1 MKHTLNIPILGF
13 AAYSGTGKT
22 TLLEALIP
30 KLTKAGLR
38 IGMLKHAHHNF
49 DVDQPGKDSHRL
61 RKAGAS
67 QMLISSRNRFALMT
81 ETPES
86 ESEFDYLLTRF
97 DEDKLDVVLVEGCK
111 NIAFPKIELH
121 REEVGKP
128 WLHPNDENIIA
139 IASDSGELDSEL
151 PQMNIN
157 DLEAIAQFVIQYV
170 QEAKAPKSK
179 EKEAACCDTLSPA
192 FLSVVQGQEKIL
204 SLVNTVSETEA
215 CKIEDAYG
223 RVLADHVVS
232 PVNVPQYTNSAMD
245 GYAIR
250 GDDVERESY
259 QVVAKVMAGHAYDKP
274 LEVGQAVK
282 IMTGAPTPINGD
294 TVVMREQA
302 SKDGDTVT
310 FNGASIKT
318 GQNVRQAGEDLA
330 IGNDVFTA
338 GTRLASPEMGM
349 IASLGFGE
357 ANVFRKL
364 KVAVFSTG
372 DEVQAP
378 GTEQKAN
385 SIYDSNRFTIMGMLE
400 KLGCEILDFGILE
413 DNEQLMIEALENASA
428 QADVVMTSGGVS
440 VGDADYIKLAL
451 DKLGQIDFWR
461 INMRPGRP
469 LAFGQIN
476 DKPFFGLPGNP
487 VAVMVSFINFVE
499 PALRKMQGEQGWKP
513 LKVSA
518 IATEN
523 LRSRQGR
530 TEFSRGIYELDETG
544 RLTVR
549 TTGKQG
555 SGILRSMSEANCL
568 IEISPAVDTVKAGES
583 VTIIPLQ
590 AESRPIQNSKVSMS
604 GLFIDYRKIFQRD
617 SYGSHH
623 SLHLQRP
630 RQRTDVLVPATPQHS
645 RSSCRSRRY
654 RYH

>member
-22 TLLEALIP
+22 TLLEALLP
-30 KLTKAGLR
+30 KLTEAGLR

-49 DVDQPGKDSHRL
+49 DVDKPGKDSYRL

-67 QMLISSRNRFALMT
+67 QMLIASRNRFALMT
-81 ETPES
+81 ETPEA
-86 ESEFDYLLTRF
+86 EAEFEYLLTRF

-128 WLHPNDENIIA
+128 WLYPHDENIIA
-139 IASDSGELDSEL
+139 IASDSAELDSEL

-157 DLEAIAQFVIQYV
+157 DLDAIAQFVLQYV
-170 QEAKAPKSK
+170 QDAKAPKSK
-179 EKEAACCDTLSPA
+179 EKDAACCDTLSPA
-192 FLSVVQGQEKIL
+192 FLSVVQGQEKVL
-204 SLVNTVSETEA
+204 SLVNTVSEIEA
-215 CKIEDAYG
+215 CKIENAYG
-223 RVLADHVVS
+223 RILAEHIIS

-250 GDDVERESY
+250 SDDVDRDSY
-259 QVVAKVMAGHAYDKP
+259 QVVAEVMAGHAYDQP

-282 IMTGAPTPINGD
+282 IMTGAPTPLNGD

-302 SKDGDTVT
+302 SQEGDKVT
-310 FNGASIKT
+310 FDGANIKA

-330 IGNDVFTA
+330 IGSDVFTA
-338 GTRLASPEMGM
+338 GTRLTSPEMGM

-372 DEVQAP
+372 DEVQTP

-476 DKPFFGLPGNP
+476 NKPFFGLPGNP

-513 LKVSA
+513 LKVNA

-530 TEFSRGIYELDETG
+530 TEFSRGIYELDNTG

-568 IEISPAVDTVKAGES
+568 IEISPAIDTVKAGES

-590 AESRPIQNSKVSMS
+590 GRI
-604 GLFIDYRKIFQRD
+604 
-617 SYGSHH
+617 
-623 SLHLQRP
+623 
-630 RQRTDVLVPATPQHS
+630 
-645 RSSCRSRRY
+645 
-654 RYH
+654 

>member
-1 MKHTLNIPILGF
+1 MKHTLNIPIIGF

-22 TLLEALIP
+22 TLLEALLP
-30 KLTKAGLR
+30 KLTEAGLR

-49 DVDQPGKDSHRL
+49 DVDKPGKDSYRL

-67 QMLISSRNRFALMT
+67 QMLIASRNRFALMT
-81 ETPES
+81 ETPEA
-86 ESEFDYLLTRF
+86 EAEFEYLLTRF

-128 WLHPNDENIIA
+128 WLYPHDENIIA
-139 IASDSGELDSEL
+139 IASDTAELDSEL

-157 DLEAIAQFVIQYV
+157 DLDAIAQFILQYV

-179 EKEAACCDTLSPA
+179 EKDAACCDTLSPA

-204 SLVNTVSETEA
+204 SLVNTVSEIEA
-215 CKIEDAYG
+215 CKIENAYG
-223 RVLADHVVS
+223 RVLAEDIIS

-250 GDDVERESY
+250 SDDVDRDSY
-259 QVVAKVMAGHAYDKP
+259 QVVAEVMAGHAYDQP
-274 LEVGQAVK
+274 LQVGQAVK
-282 IMTGAPTPINGD
+282 IMTGAPTPLNGD

-302 SKDGDTVT
+302 SQEGDKVT
-310 FNGASIKT
+310 FNGAHIKA
-318 GQNVRQAGEDLA
+318 GQNVRQAGEDLT
-330 IGNDVFTA
+330 IGSDVFTA

-476 DKPFFGLPGNP
+476 NKPFFGLPGNP

-513 LKVSA
+513 LKVNA

-530 TEFSRGIYELDETG
+530 TEFSRGIYELDDTG

-568 IEISPAVDTVKAGES
+568 IEISPAIDTVKAGES

-590 AESRPIQNSKVSMS
+590 GRI
-604 GLFIDYRKIFQRD
+604 
-617 SYGSHH
+617 
-623 SLHLQRP
+623 
-630 RQRTDVLVPATPQHS
+630 
-645 RSSCRSRRY
+645 
-654 RYH
+654 

>member
-22 TLLEALIP
+22 TLLEALLP
-30 KLTKAGLR
+30 KLTEAGLR

-49 DVDQPGKDSHRL
+49 DVDKPGKDSYRL

-67 QMLISSRNRFALMT
+67 QMLIASRNRFALMT
-81 ETPES
+81 ETPEA
-86 ESEFDYLLTRF
+86 EAEFEYLLTRF

-128 WLHPNDENIIA
+128 WLYPHDENIIA
-139 IASDSGELDSEL
+139 IASDSAELDSEL

-157 DLEAIAQFVIQYV
+157 DLDAIAQFVLQYV
-170 QEAKAPKSK
+170 QDAKAPKSK
-179 EKEAACCDTLSPA
+179 EKDAACCDTLSPA

-204 SLVNTVSETEA
+204 SLVNTVSEIEA
-215 CKIEDAYG
+215 CKIENAYG
-223 RVLADHVVS
+223 RVLAEHIIS

-250 GDDVERESY
+250 SDDVDRDSY
-259 QVVAKVMAGHAYDKP
+259 QIVAEVMAGHAYDQP

-282 IMTGAPTPINGD
+282 IMTGAPTPRNGD

-302 SKDGDTVT
+302 SQEGDEVT
-310 FNGASIKT
+310 FNGAHIKA

-330 IGNDVFTA
+330 IGSDVFTA

-400 KLGCEILDFGILE
+400 KLGCEILDFGILG

-476 DKPFFGLPGNP
+476 NKPFFGLPGNP

-513 LKVSA
+513 LKVNA

-530 TEFSRGIYELDETG
+530 TEFSRGIYELDDTG

-568 IEISPAVDTVKAGES
+568 IEISPAIDTVKAGES

-590 AESRPIQNSKVSMS
+590 GRI
-604 GLFIDYRKIFQRD
+604 
-617 SYGSHH
+617 
-623 SLHLQRP
+623 
-630 RQRTDVLVPATPQHS
+630 
-645 RSSCRSRRY
+645 
-654 RYH
+654 

>member
-22 TLLEALIP
+22 TLLEALLP
-30 KLTKAGLR
+30 KLTEAGLR

-49 DVDQPGKDSHRL
+49 DVDKPGKDSYRL

-67 QMLISSRNRFALMT
+67 QMLIASRNRFALMT
-81 ETPES
+81 ETPEA
-86 ESEFDYLLTRF
+86 EAEFEYLLTRF

-128 WLHPNDENIIA
+128 WLYPHDDNIIA
-139 IASDSGELDSEL
+139 IASDTAELDSEL

-157 DLEAIAQFVIQYV
+157 DLDAIAQFVLQYV
-170 QEAKAPKSK
+170 QDAKAPKSK
-179 EKEAACCDTLSPA
+179 EKDAACCDTLSPA

-204 SLVNTVSETEA
+204 SLVNTVSEIEA
-215 CKIEDAYG
+215 CKIENAYG
-223 RVLADHVVS
+223 RVLAEHIVS

-250 GDDVERESY
+250 SDDVDRDSY
-259 QVVAKVMAGHAYDKP
+259 QVVAEVMAGHAYDQP

-282 IMTGAPTPINGD
+282 IMTGAPTPRNGD

-302 SKDGDTVT
+302 IQEGDKVT
-310 FNGASIKT
+310 FNGANIKA

-330 IGNDVFTA
+330 IGSDVFTA
-338 GTRLASPEMGM
+338 GTRLVSPEMGM

-476 DKPFFGLPGNP
+476 NKPFFGLPGNP

-513 LKVSA
+513 LKVNA

-530 TEFSRGIYELDETG
+530 TEFSRGIYELDDTG

-568 IEISPAVDTVKAGES
+568 IEISPAIDTVKAGES

-590 AESRPIQNSKVSMS
+590 GRI
-604 GLFIDYRKIFQRD
+604 
-617 SYGSHH
+617 
-623 SLHLQRP
+623 
-630 RQRTDVLVPATPQHS
+630 
-645 RSSCRSRRY
+645 
-654 RYH
+654 

>member
-22 TLLEALIP
+22 TLLEALLP
-30 KLTKAGLR
+30 KLTEAGLR

-49 DVDQPGKDSHRL
+49 DVDKPGKDSYRL

-67 QMLISSRNRFALMT
+67 QMLIASRNRFALMT
-81 ETPES
+81 ETPEA
-86 ESEFDYLLTRF
+86 EAEFEYLLTRF

-128 WLHPNDENIIA
+128 WLYPHDENIIA
-139 IASDSGELDSEL
+139 IASDTAELDSGL

-157 DLEAIAQFVIQYV
+157 DLDAIAQFVLQYV

-179 EKEAACCDTLSPA
+179 EKDAACCDTLSPA

-204 SLVNTVSETEA
+204 SLVNTVSEIEA
-215 CKIEDAYG
+215 CKIESAYG
-223 RVLADHVVS
+223 RVLAEHIIS

-250 GDDVERESY
+250 SDDVDRDSY
-259 QVVAKVMAGHAYDKP
+259 QVVAEVMAGHAYDQP

-282 IMTGAPTPINGD
+282 IMTGAPTPLNGN

-302 SKDGDTVT
+302 SQEGDKVT
-310 FNGASIKT
+310 FNGAHIKA
-318 GQNVRQAGEDLA
+318 GQNVRQAGEDLT
-330 IGNDVFTA
+330 IGSDVFTA

-476 DKPFFGLPGNP
+476 NKPFFGLPGNP

-513 LKVSA
+513 LKVNA

-530 TEFSRGIYELDETG
+530 TEFSRGIYELDDTG

-568 IEISPAVDTVKAGES
+568 IEISPAIDTVKAGES

-590 AESRPIQNSKVSMS
+590 GRI
-604 GLFIDYRKIFQRD
+604 
-617 SYGSHH
+617 
-623 SLHLQRP
+623 
-630 RQRTDVLVPATPQHS
+630 
-645 RSSCRSRRY
+645 
-654 RYH
+654 

>member
-1 MKHTLNIPILGF
+1 MKHTLNIPIIGF

-22 TLLEALIP
+22 TLLEALLP
-30 KLTKAGLR
+30 KLTEAGLR
-38 IGMLKHAHHNF
+38 VGMLKHAHHNF
-49 DVDQPGKDSHRL
+49 DVDKPGKDSYRL

-67 QMLISSRNRFALMT
+67 QMLIASRNRFALMT
-81 ETPES
+81 ETPEA
-86 ESEFDYLLTRF
+86 EAEFEYLLTRF

-128 WLHPNDENIIA
+128 WLYPHDENIIA
-139 IASDSGELDSEL
+139 IASDTAELDSEL

-157 DLEAIAQFVIQYV
+157 DLDAIAQFVLQYV

-179 EKEAACCDTLSPA
+179 EKDAACCDTLSPA

-204 SLVNTVSETEA
+204 SLVNTVSEIEA
-215 CKIEDAYG
+215 CKIENAYG
-223 RVLADHVVS
+223 RVLAEDIIS

-250 GDDVERESY
+250 SDDVDRDSY
-259 QVVAKVMAGHAYDKP
+259 QIVAEVMAGHAYDQL

-282 IMTGAPTPINGD
+282 IMTGAPTPLNGD

-302 SKDGDTVT
+302 SQEGDNVT
-310 FNGASIKT
+310 FNGAHIKA

-330 IGNDVFTA
+330 IGSDVFTA

-476 DKPFFGLPGNP
+476 NKPFFGLPGNP

-513 LKVSA
+513 LKVNA

-530 TEFSRGIYELDETG
+530 TEFSRGIYELDYTG

-568 IEISPAVDTVKAGES
+568 IEISPAIDTVKAGES

-590 AESRPIQNSKVSMS
+590 GRI
-604 GLFIDYRKIFQRD
+604 
-617 SYGSHH
+617 
-623 SLHLQRP
+623 
-630 RQRTDVLVPATPQHS
+630 
-645 RSSCRSRRY
+645 
-654 RYH
+654 

>member
-22 TLLEALIP
+22 TLLEALLP
-30 KLTKAGLR
+30 KLTEAGLR

-49 DVDQPGKDSHRL
+49 DVDKPGKDSYRL

-67 QMLISSRNRFALMT
+67 QMLIASRNRFALMT
-81 ETPES
+81 ETPEA
-86 ESEFDYLLTRF
+86 EAEFEYLLTRF

-128 WLHPNDENIIA
+128 WLYPHDENIIA
-139 IASDSGELDSEL
+139 IASDGAELDSEL

-157 DLEAIAQFVIQYV
+157 DLDAIAQFVLQYV
-170 QEAKAPKSK
+170 QDAKAPKSK
-179 EKEAACCDTLSPA
+179 EKDAACCDTLSPA
-192 FLSVVQGQEKIL
+192 FLSVVQGQEKVL
-204 SLVNTVSETEA
+204 SLVNTVSEIEA
-215 CKIEDAYG
+215 CKIENAYG
-223 RVLADHVVS
+223 RVLAEHIIS

-250 GDDVERESY
+250 SDDVDRDSY
-259 QVVAKVMAGHAYDKP
+259 QVVAEVMAGHAYDQP

-282 IMTGAPTPINGD
+282 IMTGAPTPLNGD

-302 SKDGDTVT
+302 SQEGDKVT
-310 FNGASIKT
+310 FDGANIKA

-330 IGNDVFTA
+330 IGSDVFTA

-476 DKPFFGLPGNP
+476 NKPFFGLPGNP

-513 LKVSA
+513 LKVNA

-530 TEFSRGIYELDETG
+530 TEFSRGIYELDDTG

-568 IEISPAVDTVKAGES
+568 IEISPAIDTVKAGES

-590 AESRPIQNSKVSMS
+590 GRI
-604 GLFIDYRKIFQRD
+604 
-617 SYGSHH
+617 
-623 SLHLQRP
+623 
-630 RQRTDVLVPATPQHS
+630 
-645 RSSCRSRRY
+645 
-654 RYH
+654 

>member
-22 TLLEALIP
+22 TLLEALLP
-30 KLTKAGLR
+30 KLTGAGLR

-97 DEDKLDVVLVEGCK
+97 DEEKLDVVLVEGCK

-192 FLSVVQGQEKIL
+192 FLSVAQGQEKIL
-204 SLVNTVSETEA
+204 SLVNTVAETEA
-215 CKIEDAYG
+215 CKIENAYG

-250 GDDVERESY
+250 GDDIERDNY
-259 QVVAKVMAGHAYDKP
+259 QVVAEVMAGHAYDQP

-302 SKDGDTVT
+302 TQHGDTVT

-330 IGNDVFTA
+330 IGSDVFTA
-338 GTRLASPEMGM
+338 GTRLASPDMGM

-378 GTEQKAN
+378 GTDQKAN

-413 DNEQLMIEALENASA
+413 DNEQLMIEALESASA

-568 IEISPAVDTVKAGES
+568 IEISPAVDTVKTGES

-590 AESRPIQNSKVSMS
+590 GRI
-604 GLFIDYRKIFQRD
+604 
-617 SYGSHH
+617 
-623 SLHLQRP
+623 
-630 RQRTDVLVPATPQHS
+630 
-645 RSSCRSRRY
+645 
-654 RYH
+654 

>member
-22 TLLEALIP
+22 TLLEALLP
-30 KLTKAGLR
+30 KLTEAGLR

-49 DVDQPGKDSHRL
+49 DVDKPGKDSYRL

-67 QMLISSRNRFALMT
+67 QMLIASRNRFALMT
-81 ETPES
+81 ETPEA
-86 ESEFDYLLTRF
+86 EAEFEYLLTRF

-128 WLHPNDENIIA
+128 WLYPHDDNIIA
-139 IASDSGELDSEL
+139 IASDTAELDSEL

-157 DLEAIAQFVIQYV
+157 DLDAIAQFVLQYV
-170 QEAKAPKSK
+170 QDAKAPKSK
-179 EKEAACCDTLSPA
+179 EKDAACCDTLSPA

-204 SLVNTVSETEA
+204 SLVNTVSGIEA
-215 CKIEDAYG
+215 CKIENAYG
-223 RVLADHVVS
+223 RVLAEDIIS

-250 GDDVERESY
+250 SDDVDRDSY
-259 QVVAKVMAGHAYDKP
+259 QVVAEVMAGHAYDQP

-282 IMTGAPTPINGD
+282 IMTGAPTPLNGD

-302 SKDGDTVT
+302 SQEGDKVT
-310 FNGASIKT
+310 FDGANIKA

-330 IGNDVFTA
+330 IGSDVFTA

-476 DKPFFGLPGNP
+476 NKPFFGLPGNP

-513 LKVSA
+513 LKVNA

-530 TEFSRGIYELDETG
+530 TEFSRGIYELDDTG
-544 RLTVR
+544 RLTVL

-568 IEISPAVDTVKAGES
+568 IEISPAIDTVKAGES

-590 AESRPIQNSKVSMS
+590 GRI
-604 GLFIDYRKIFQRD
+604 
-617 SYGSHH
+617 
-623 SLHLQRP
+623 
-630 RQRTDVLVPATPQHS
+630 
-645 RSSCRSRRY
+645 
-654 RYH
+654 

>member
-22 TLLEALIP
+22 TLLEALLP
-30 KLTKAGLR
+30 KLTEAGLR

-49 DVDQPGKDSHRL
+49 DVDKPGKDSYRL

-67 QMLISSRNRFALMT
+67 QMLIASRNRFALMT
-81 ETPES
+81 ETPEA
-86 ESEFDYLLTRF
+86 EAEFEYLLTRF

-128 WLHPNDENIIA
+128 WLYPHDENIIA
-139 IASDSGELDSEL
+139 IASDSAELDSEL

-157 DLEAIAQFVIQYV
+157 DLDAIAQFVLQYV
-170 QEAKAPKSK
+170 QDAKAPKSK
-179 EKEAACCDTLSPA
+179 EKDAACCDTLSPA

-204 SLVNTVSETEA
+204 SLVNTVSEIEA
-215 CKIEDAYG
+215 CKIENAYG
-223 RVLADHVVS
+223 RILAEHIIS

-250 GDDVERESY
+250 SDDIERDSY
-259 QVVAKVMAGHAYDKP
+259 QVVAEVMAGHAYDQP

-282 IMTGAPTPINGD
+282 IMTGAPTPLNGD

-302 SKDGDTVT
+302 SQEGDKVT
-310 FNGASIKT
+310 FNGANIKA

-330 IGNDVFTA
+330 IGSDVFTA

-476 DKPFFGLPGNP
+476 NKPFFGLPGNP

-513 LKVSA
+513 LKVNA
-518 IATEN
+518 IAIEN

-530 TEFSRGIYELDETG
+530 TEFSRGIYELDDTG

-568 IEISPAVDTVKAGES
+568 IEISPAIDTVKAGES

-590 AESRPIQNSKVSMS
+590 GRI
-604 GLFIDYRKIFQRD
+604 
-617 SYGSHH
+617 
-623 SLHLQRP
+623 
-630 RQRTDVLVPATPQHS
+630 
-645 RSSCRSRRY
+645 
-654 RYH
+654 

>member
-1 MKHTLNIPILGF
+1 MNYSLPIPILGF

-22 TLLEALIP
+22 TLLEALLP
-30 KLTKAGLR
+30 KLTQAGLR

-49 DVDQPGKDSHRL
+49 DVDKEGKDSYRL

-86 ESEFDYLLTRF
+86 ESEFDYLLSRF
-97 DEDKLDVVLVEGCK
+97 DTDKLDVILVEGCK

-121 REEVGKP
+121 RDEVGKP
-128 WLHPNDENIIA
+128 WLYPNDDNIIA
-139 IASDSGELDSEL
+139 IAADSDVTDTSL
-151 PQMNIN
+151 PTMSIN
-157 DLEAIAQFVIQYV
+157 DLDAIAQFVIDYV
-170 QEAKAPKSK
+170 KPKAIESSSK
-179 EKEAACCDTLSPA
+179 AASSCCDVLSPA
-192 FLSVVQGQEKIL
+192 FLSVAQGQEKIL
-204 SLVNTVSETEA
+204 SLVDTVSGVDS
-215 CKIEDAYG
+215 CSIESGYG
-223 RVLADHVVS
+223 RVLAESIVS

-250 GDDVERESY
+250 GDDLGREQY
-259 QVVAKVMAGHAYDKP
+259 QVVAEVLAGHAYNQP
-274 LEVGQAVK
+274 LEKGQAVK
-282 IMTGAPTPINGD
+282 IMTGAPTPLHGD

-302 SKDGDTVT
+302 TQTGDLVT
-310 FNGASIKT
+310 FNGASVKQ

-330 IGNDVFTA
+330 IGSDVFA
-338 GTRLASPEMGM
+338 QGQRLSSAEMGM
-349 IASLGFGE
+349 IASLGFG
-357 ANVFRKL
+357 ACPVYRKL

-378 GTEQKAN
+378 GSEQKAN
-385 SIYDSNRFTIMGMLE
+385 SIYDSNRFTIIGMLE

-413 DNEQLMIEALENASA
+413 DNEVLMIKALEDAST
-428 QADVVMTSGGVS
+428 QADIVITSGGVS

-476 DKPFFGLPGNP
+476 NKPFFGLPGNP

-499 PALRKMQGEQGWKP
+499 PALRKMQGEQNWQP
-513 LKVSA
+513 LKVNA

-530 TEFSRGIYELDETG
+530 TEFSRGVYELDATG
-544 RLTVR
+544 QLTVR

-568 IEISPAVDTVKAGES
+568 IEISPAVDTVKSGES

-590 AESRPIQNSKVSMS
+590 GRI
-604 GLFIDYRKIFQRD
+604 
-617 SYGSHH
+617 
-623 SLHLQRP
+623 
-630 RQRTDVLVPATPQHS
+630 
-645 RSSCRSRRY
+645 
-654 RYH
+654 

>member
-22 TLLEALIP
+22 TLLEALLP
-30 KLTKAGLR
+30 KLTEAGLR

-49 DVDQPGKDSHRL
+49 DVDKPGKDSYRL

-67 QMLISSRNRFALMT
+67 QMLIASRNRFALMT
-81 ETPES
+81 ETPEA
-86 ESEFDYLLTRF
+86 EAEFDYLLTRF

-128 WLHPNDENIIA
+128 WLYPHDDNIIA
-139 IASDSGELDSEL
+139 IASDSAELDSEL

-157 DLEAIAQFVIQYV
+157 DLDAIAQFVLQYV
-170 QEAKAPKSK
+170 QDTKAPKSK
-179 EKEAACCDTLSPA
+179 EKDAACCDTLSPA

-204 SLVNTVSETEA
+204 SLVNTVSEIEA
-215 CKIEDAYG
+215 CKIENAYG
-223 RVLADHVVS
+223 RVLAEHIIS

-250 GDDVERESY
+250 SDDVDRDSY
-259 QVVAKVMAGHAYDKP
+259 QVVAEVMAGHAYDQP

-282 IMTGAPTPINGD
+282 IMTGAPTPLNGD

-302 SKDGDTVT
+302 SQEGDKVT
-310 FNGASIKT
+310 FNGANIKA

-330 IGNDVFTA
+330 IGSDVFTA

-349 IASLGFGE
+349 IASLGFSE

-476 DKPFFGLPGNP
+476 NKPFFGLPGNP
-487 VAVMVSFINFVE
+487 IAVMVSFINFVE

-513 LKVSA
+513 LKVNA

-530 TEFSRGIYELDETG
+530 TEFSRGIYELDDTG

-568 IEISPAVDTVKAGES
+568 IEISPAIDTVKAGES

-590 AESRPIQNSKVSMS
+590 GRI
-604 GLFIDYRKIFQRD
+604 
-617 SYGSHH
+617 
-623 SLHLQRP
+623 
-630 RQRTDVLVPATPQHS
+630 
-645 RSSCRSRRY
+645 
-654 RYH
+654 

>member
-1 MKHTLNIPILGF
+1 MKHTLNIPIIGF

-22 TLLEALIP
+22 TLLEALLP
-30 KLTKAGLR
+30 KLTEAGLR

-49 DVDQPGKDSHRL
+49 DVDKPGKDSYRL

-67 QMLISSRNRFALMT
+67 QMLIASRNRFALMT
-81 ETPES
+81 ETPEA
-86 ESEFDYLLTRF
+86 EAEFEYLLTRF

-128 WLHPNDENIIA
+128 WLYPHDDNIIA
-139 IASDSGELDSEL
+139 IASDSAELDSEL

-157 DLEAIAQFVIQYV
+157 DLDAIAQFVLQYV

-179 EKEAACCDTLSPA
+179 EKDAACCDTLSPA

-204 SLVNTVSETEA
+204 SLVNTVSEIEA
-215 CKIEDAYG
+215 CKIENAYG
-223 RVLADHVVS
+223 RVLAEHIIS
-232 PVNVPQYTNSAMD
+232 PVNVPQYKNSAMD

-250 GDDVERESY
+250 SDDVDRDSY
-259 QVVAKVMAGHAYDKP
+259 QVVAEVMAGHAYDQP

-282 IMTGAPTPINGD
+282 IMTGAPTPLNGD

-302 SKDGDTVT
+302 SQEGDKVT
-310 FNGASIKT
+310 FNGANIKA

-330 IGNDVFTA
+330 IGSDVFTA

-476 DKPFFGLPGNP
+476 NKPFFGLPGNP

-513 LKVSA
+513 LKVNA

-530 TEFSRGIYELDETG
+530 TEFSRGIYELDDTG

-568 IEISPAVDTVKAGES
+568 IEISPAIDTVKAGES

-590 AESRPIQNSKVSMS
+590 GRI
-604 GLFIDYRKIFQRD
+604 
-617 SYGSHH
+617 
-623 SLHLQRP
+623 
-630 RQRTDVLVPATPQHS
+630 
-645 RSSCRSRRY
+645 
-654 RYH
+654 

>member
-22 TLLEALIP
+22 TLLEALLP
-30 KLTKAGLR
+30 KLTEAGLR

-49 DVDQPGKDSHRL
+49 DVDKPGKDSYRL

-67 QMLISSRNRFALMT
+67 QMLIASRNRFALMT
-81 ETPES
+81 ETPEA
-86 ESEFDYLLTRF
+86 EAEFEYLLTRF

-128 WLHPNDENIIA
+128 WLYPHDENIIA
-139 IASDSGELDSEL
+139 IASDTAELDSEL

-157 DLEAIAQFVIQYV
+157 DLDAIAQFVLQYV
-170 QEAKAPKSK
+170 QDAKAPKSK
-179 EKEAACCDTLSPA
+179 EKDAACCDTLSPA

-204 SLVNTVSETEA
+204 SLVNTVSEIEA
-215 CKIEDAYG
+215 CKIENAYG
-223 RVLADHVVS
+223 RLLAEDIIS

-250 GDDVERESY
+250 SDDVDRDSY
-259 QVVAKVMAGHAYDKP
+259 QVVAEVMAGHAYDQP

-282 IMTGAPTPINGD
+282 IMTGAPTPLNGN

-302 SKDGDTVT
+302 SQEGDKVT
-310 FNGASIKT
+310 FNGSNIKA

-330 IGNDVFTA
+330 IGSDVFTA

-428 QADVVMTSGGVS
+428 QADVVITSGGVS

-476 DKPFFGLPGNP
+476 NKPFFGLPGNP

-513 LKVSA
+513 LKVNA

-530 TEFSRGIYELDETG
+530 TEFSRGIYELDDTG

-568 IEISPAVDTVKAGES
+568 IEISPAIDTVKAGES

-590 AESRPIQNSKVSMS
+590 GRI
-604 GLFIDYRKIFQRD
+604 
-617 SYGSHH
+617 
-623 SLHLQRP
+623 
-630 RQRTDVLVPATPQHS
+630 
-645 RSSCRSRRY
+645 
-654 RYH
+654 

>member
-22 TLLEALIP
+22 TLLEALLP
-30 KLTKAGLR
+30 KLTEAGLR

-49 DVDQPGKDSHRL
+49 DVDKPGKDSYRL

-67 QMLISSRNRFALMT
+67 QMLIASRNRFALMT
-81 ETPES
+81 ETPEA
-86 ESEFDYLLTRF
+86 EAEFEYLLTRF
-97 DEDKLDVVLVEGCK
+97 DEDNLDVVLVEGCK

-128 WLHPNDENIIA
+128 WLYPHDENIIA
-139 IASDSGELDSEL
+139 IASDTAELDSEL

-157 DLEAIAQFVIQYV
+157 DLDAIAQFVLQYV

-179 EKEAACCDTLSPA
+179 EKDAACCDTLSPA

-204 SLVNTVSETEA
+204 SLVNTVSEIEA
-215 CKIEDAYG
+215 CKIENAYG
-223 RVLADHVVS
+223 RVLAEHIIS

-250 GDDVERESY
+250 SDDVDRDSY
-259 QVVAKVMAGHAYDKP
+259 QVVAEVMAGHAYDQP

-282 IMTGAPTPINGD
+282 IMTGAPTPLNGD

-302 SKDGDTVT
+302 SQEGDRVT
-310 FNGASIKT
+310 FNGANIKA

-330 IGNDVFTA
+330 IGSDVFTA

-476 DKPFFGLPGNP
+476 NKPFFGLPGNP

-513 LKVSA
+513 LKVNA

-568 IEISPAVDTVKAGES
+568 IEISPAIDTVKAGES

-590 AESRPIQNSKVSMS
+590 GRI
-604 GLFIDYRKIFQRD
+604 
-617 SYGSHH
+617 
-623 SLHLQRP
+623 
-630 RQRTDVLVPATPQHS
+630 
-645 RSSCRSRRY
+645 
-654 RYH
+654 

>member
-22 TLLEALIP
+22 TLLEALLP
-30 KLTKAGLR
+30 KLTEAGLR

-49 DVDQPGKDSHRL
+49 DVDKPGKDSYRL

-67 QMLISSRNRFALMT
+67 QMLIASRNRFALMT
-81 ETPES
+81 ETPEA
-86 ESEFDYLLTRF
+86 EAEFEYLLTRF

-128 WLHPNDENIIA
+128 WLYPHDENIIA
-139 IASDSGELDSEL
+139 IASDTAELDSEL

-157 DLEAIAQFVIQYV
+157 DLDAIAQFVLQYV

-179 EKEAACCDTLSPA
+179 EKDAACCDTLSPA

-204 SLVNTVSETEA
+204 SLVNTVSEIEA
-215 CKIEDAYG
+215 CKIENVYG
-223 RVLADHVVS
+223 RVLAEHIIS

-250 GDDVERESY
+250 SDDVKCDSY
-259 QVVAKVMAGHAYDKP
+259 QVVAEVMAGHAYDQP

-282 IMTGAPTPINGD
+282 IMTGAPTPRNGD

-302 SKDGDTVT
+302 SQEGDKVT
-310 FNGASIKT
+310 FNGANIKA

-330 IGNDVFTA
+330 IGSDVFTV

-476 DKPFFGLPGNP
+476 NKPFFGLPGNP

-513 LKVSA
+513 LKVNA

-530 TEFSRGIYELDETG
+530 TEFSRGIYELDNTG

-568 IEISPAVDTVKAGES
+568 IEISPAIDTVKAGES

-590 AESRPIQNSKVSMS
+590 GRI
-604 GLFIDYRKIFQRD
+604 
-617 SYGSHH
+617 
-623 SLHLQRP
+623 
-630 RQRTDVLVPATPQHS
+630 
-645 RSSCRSRRY
+645 
-654 RYH
+654 

>member
-22 TLLEALIP
+22 TLLEALLP
-30 KLTKAGLR
+30 KLTEAGLR

-49 DVDQPGKDSHRL
+49 DVDKPGKDSYRL

-67 QMLISSRNRFALMT
+67 QMLIASRNRFALMT
-81 ETPES
+81 ETPET
-86 ESEFDYLLTRF
+86 EAEFEYLLTRF

-128 WLHPNDENIIA
+128 WLYPHDENIIA
-139 IASDSGELDSEL
+139 IASDSAELDSEL

-157 DLEAIAQFVIQYV
+157 DLDAIAQFVLQYV
-170 QEAKAPKSK
+170 QDAKAPKSK
-179 EKEAACCDTLSPA
+179 EKDAACCDTLSPA

-204 SLVNTVSETEA
+204 SLVNTVSEIEA
-215 CKIEDAYG
+215 CKIENAYG
-223 RVLADHVVS
+223 RVLAEDIIS

-250 GDDVERESY
+250 SDDVDRDSY
-259 QVVAKVMAGHAYDKP
+259 QVVAEVMAGHAYDQP
-274 LEVGQAVK
+274 LQVGQAVK
-282 IMTGAPTPINGD
+282 IMTGAPTPLNGD

-302 SKDGDTVT
+302 SQEGDKVT
-310 FNGASIKT
+310 FNGAHIKA

-330 IGNDVFTA
+330 IGSDVFTA

-413 DNEQLMIEALENASA
+413 DNEQLMTEALENASA

-476 DKPFFGLPGNP
+476 NKPFFGLPGNP

-513 LKVSA
+513 LKVNA

-530 TEFSRGIYELDETG
+530 TEFSRGIYELDDTG

-568 IEISPAVDTVKAGES
+568 IEISPAIDTVKAGES

-590 AESRPIQNSKVSMS
+590 GRI
-604 GLFIDYRKIFQRD
+604 
-617 SYGSHH
+617 
-623 SLHLQRP
+623 
-630 RQRTDVLVPATPQHS
+630 
-645 RSSCRSRRY
+645 
-654 RYH
+654 

>member
-22 TLLEALIP
+22 TLLEALLP
-30 KLTKAGLR
+30 KLTEAGLR

-49 DVDQPGKDSHRL
+49 DVDKPGKDSYRL

-67 QMLISSRNRFALMT
+67 QMLIASRNRFALMT
-81 ETPES
+81 ETPEA
-86 ESEFDYLLTRF
+86 EAEFEYLLTRF

-128 WLHPNDENIIA
+128 WLYPHDENIIA
-139 IASDSGELDSEL
+139 IASDSAELDSEL

-157 DLEAIAQFVIQYV
+157 DLDAIAQFVLQYV
-170 QEAKAPKSK
+170 QDAKAPKSK
-179 EKEAACCDTLSPA
+179 EKDAACCDTLSPA
-192 FLSVVQGQEKIL
+192 FLSVVQGQEKVL
-204 SLVNTVSETEA
+204 SLVNTVSEIEA
-215 CKIEDAYG
+215 CKIENAYG
-223 RVLADHVVS
+223 RVLAEDIIS

-250 GDDVERESY
+250 SDDVDRDSY
-259 QVVAKVMAGHAYDKP
+259 QVVAEVMAGHAYDQP

-282 IMTGAPTPINGD
+282 IMTGAPTPLNGD

-302 SKDGDTVT
+302 SQEGDKVT
-310 FNGASIKT
+310 FDGANIKA

-330 IGNDVFTA
+330 IGSDVFTA

-476 DKPFFGLPGNP
+476 NKPFFGLPGNP

-513 LKVSA
+513 LKVNA

-530 TEFSRGIYELDETG
+530 TEFSRGIYEQDNTG

-568 IEISPAVDTVKAGES
+568 IEISPAIDTVKAGES

-590 AESRPIQNSKVSMS
+590 GRI
-604 GLFIDYRKIFQRD
+604 
-617 SYGSHH
+617 
-623 SLHLQRP
+623 
-630 RQRTDVLVPATPQHS
+630 
-645 RSSCRSRRY
+645 
-654 RYH
+654 

>member
-22 TLLEALIP
+22 TLLEALLP
-30 KLTKAGLR
+30 KLTEAGLR

-49 DVDQPGKDSHRL
+49 DVDKPGKDSYRL

-67 QMLISSRNRFALMT
+67 QMLIASRNRFALMT
-81 ETPES
+81 ETPEA
-86 ESEFDYLLTRF
+86 EAEFEYLLTRF

-128 WLHPNDENIIA
+128 WLYPNDENIIA
-139 IASDSGELDSEL
+139 IASDTAELDSEL

-157 DLEAIAQFVIQYV
+157 DLDAIAQFVLQYV
-170 QEAKAPKSK
+170 QDAKAPKSK
-179 EKEAACCDTLSPA
+179 EKDAACCDTLSPA

-204 SLVNTVSETEA
+204 SLVNTVSEIEA
-215 CKIEDAYG
+215 CKIENAYG
-223 RVLADHVVS
+223 RVLAEDIIS

-250 GDDVERESY
+250 SDDVDRSSY
-259 QVVAKVMAGHAYDKP
+259 QIVAEVMAGHAYDQP

-282 IMTGAPTPINGD
+282 IMTGAPTPLNGD

-302 SKDGDTVT
+302 SQEGDKVT
-310 FNGASIKT
+310 FNGANIKA

-330 IGNDVFTA
+330 IGSDVFTA

-476 DKPFFGLPGNP
+476 NKPFFGLPGNP

-513 LKVSA
+513 LKVNA

-530 TEFSRGIYELDETG
+530 TEFSRGIYELDDTG

-568 IEISPAVDTVKAGES
+568 IEISPAIDTVKAGES

-590 AESRPIQNSKVSMS
+590 GRI
-604 GLFIDYRKIFQRD
+604 
-617 SYGSHH
+617 
-623 SLHLQRP
+623 
-630 RQRTDVLVPATPQHS
+630 
-645 RSSCRSRRY
+645 
-654 RYH
+654 

>member
-22 TLLEALIP
+22 TLLEALLP
-30 KLTKAGLR
+30 KLTEAGLR

-49 DVDQPGKDSHRL
+49 DVDKPGKDSYRL

-67 QMLISSRNRFALMT
+67 QMLIASRNRFALMT
-81 ETPES
+81 ETPEA
-86 ESEFDYLLTRF
+86 EAEFEYLLTRF

-128 WLHPNDENIIA
+128 WLYPHDENIIA
-139 IASDSGELDSEL
+139 IASDTAELDSEL

-157 DLEAIAQFVIQYV
+157 DLDAIAQFVLQYV
-170 QEAKAPKSK
+170 QDAKAPKSK
-179 EKEAACCDTLSPA
+179 EKDAACCDTLSPA

-204 SLVNTVSETEA
+204 SLVNTVSEIEA
-215 CKIEDAYG
+215 CKIENAYG
-223 RVLADHVVS
+223 RVLAEHIIS

-250 GDDVERESY
+250 SDDVDRDSY
-259 QVVAKVMAGHAYDKP
+259 QVVAEVMAGHAYDQP

-282 IMTGAPTPINGD
+282 IMTGAPTPRNGD

-302 SKDGDTVT
+302 SQEGDKVT
-310 FNGASIKT
+310 FNGSNIKA

-330 IGNDVFTA
+330 IGSDVFTA

-476 DKPFFGLPGNP
+476 NKPFFGLPGNP

-513 LKVSA
+513 LKVNA

-530 TEFSRGIYELDETG
+530 TEFSRGIYELDNTG

-568 IEISPAVDTVKAGES
+568 IEISPAIDTVKAGES

-590 AESRPIQNSKVSMS
+590 GRI
-604 GLFIDYRKIFQRD
+604 
-617 SYGSHH
+617 
-623 SLHLQRP
+623 
-630 RQRTDVLVPATPQHS
+630 
-645 RSSCRSRRY
+645 
-654 RYH
+654 

>member
-22 TLLEALIP
+22 TLLEALLP
-30 KLTKAGLR
+30 KLTEAGLR

-49 DVDQPGKDSHRL
+49 DVDKPGKDSYRL

-67 QMLISSRNRFALMT
+67 QMLIASRNRFALMT
-81 ETPES
+81 ETPEA
-86 ESEFDYLLTRF
+86 EAEFEYLLTRF

-128 WLHPNDENIIA
+128 WLYPHDENIIA
-139 IASDSGELDSEL
+139 IASDSAELDSEL

-157 DLEAIAQFVIQYV
+157 DLDAIAQFVLQYV
-170 QEAKAPKSK
+170 QDAKAPKSK
-179 EKEAACCDTLSPA
+179 EKDAACCDTLSPA

-204 SLVNTVSETEA
+204 SLVNTVSEIEA
-215 CKIEDAYG
+215 CKIENAYG
-223 RVLADHVVS
+223 RVLAEHIIS

-250 GDDVERESY
+250 SDDVDRDSY
-259 QVVAKVMAGHAYDKP
+259 QVVAEVMAGHAYDQP

-282 IMTGAPTPINGD
+282 IMTGAPTPRNGD

-302 SKDGDTVT
+302 SQEGDKVT
-310 FNGASIKT
+310 FNGSNIKA

-330 IGNDVFTA
+330 IGSDVFTA

-476 DKPFFGLPGNP
+476 NKPFFGLPGNP

-513 LKVSA
+513 LKVNA

-530 TEFSRGIYELDETG
+530 TEFSRGIYELDDTG

-568 IEISPAVDTVKAGES
+568 IEISPVIDTVKAGES

-590 AESRPIQNSKVSMS
+590 GRI
-604 GLFIDYRKIFQRD
+604 
-617 SYGSHH
+617 
-623 SLHLQRP
+623 
-630 RQRTDVLVPATPQHS
+630 
-645 RSSCRSRRY
+645 
-654 RYH
+654 

>member
-22 TLLEALIP
+22 TLLEALLP
-30 KLTKAGLR
+30 KLTEAGLR

-49 DVDQPGKDSHRL
+49 DVDKPGKDSYRL

-67 QMLISSRNRFALMT
+67 QMLIASRNRFALMT
-81 ETPES
+81 ETPEA
-86 ESEFDYLLTRF
+86 EAEFEYLLTRF

-128 WLHPNDENIIA
+128 WLYPHDENIIA
-139 IASDSGELDSEL
+139 IASDSAGLDSEL

-157 DLEAIAQFVIQYV
+157 DLDAIAQFVLQYV
-170 QEAKAPKSK
+170 QDAKAPKSK
-179 EKEAACCDTLSPA
+179 EKDAACCDTLSPA

-204 SLVNTVSETEA
+204 SLVNTVSEIEA
-215 CKIEDAYG
+215 CKIENAYG
-223 RVLADHVVS
+223 RVLAEHIIS

-250 GDDVERESY
+250 SDDVDRDSY
-259 QVVAKVMAGHAYDKP
+259 QVVAEVMAGHAYDQP

-282 IMTGAPTPINGD
+282 IMTGAPTPLNGD

-302 SKDGDTVT
+302 SQEGDKVT
-310 FNGASIKT
+310 FNGAHIKA

-330 IGNDVFTA
+330 IGSDVFTA

-349 IASLGFGE
+349 TASLGFGE

-476 DKPFFGLPGNP
+476 NKPFFGLPGNP

-513 LKVSA
+513 LKVNA

-530 TEFSRGIYELDETG
+530 TEFSRGIYELDDTG

-568 IEISPAVDTVKAGES
+568 IEISPAIDTVKAGES

-590 AESRPIQNSKVSMS
+590 GRI
-604 GLFIDYRKIFQRD
+604 
-617 SYGSHH
+617 
-623 SLHLQRP
+623 
-630 RQRTDVLVPATPQHS
+630 
-645 RSSCRSRRY
+645 
-654 RYH
+654 

>member
-22 TLLEALIP
+22 TLLEALLP
-30 KLTKAGLR
+30 KLTEAGLR

-49 DVDQPGKDSHRL
+49 DVDKPGKDSYRL

-67 QMLISSRNRFALMT
+67 QMLIASRNRFALMT
-81 ETPES
+81 ETPEA
-86 ESEFDYLLTRF
+86 EAEFEYLLTRF

-128 WLHPNDENIIA
+128 WLYPHDENIIA
-139 IASDSGELDSEL
+139 IASDTAELDSEL

-157 DLEAIAQFVIQYV
+157 DLDAIAQFVLQYV

-179 EKEAACCDTLSPA
+179 EKDAACCDTLSPA

-204 SLVNTVSETEA
+204 SLVNTVSEIEA
-215 CKIEDAYG
+215 CKIENAYG
-223 RVLADHVVS
+223 RVLAEHIIS

-250 GDDVERESY
+250 SDDVDRDSY
-259 QVVAKVMAGHAYDKP
+259 QVVAEVMAGHAYDQP

-282 IMTGAPTPINGD
+282 IMTGAPTPLNGN

-302 SKDGDTVT
+302 SQEGDKVT
-310 FNGASIKT
+310 FNGAHIKA

-330 IGNDVFTA
+330 IGSDVFTA

-349 IASLGFGE
+349 TASLGFGE

-476 DKPFFGLPGNP
+476 NKPFFGLPGNP

-513 LKVSA
+513 LKVNA
-518 IATEN
+518 IATQN

-530 TEFSRGIYELDETG
+530 TEFSRGIYELDDTG

-568 IEISPAVDTVKAGES
+568 IEISPAIDTVKAGES

-590 AESRPIQNSKVSMS
+590 GRI
-604 GLFIDYRKIFQRD
+604 
-617 SYGSHH
+617 
-623 SLHLQRP
+623 
-630 RQRTDVLVPATPQHS
+630 
-645 RSSCRSRRY
+645 
-654 RYH
+654 

>member
-22 TLLEALIP
+22 TLLEALLP
-30 KLTKAGLR
+30 KLTEAGLR

-49 DVDQPGKDSHRL
+49 DVDKPGKDSYRL

-67 QMLISSRNRFALMT
+67 QMLIASRNRFALMT
-81 ETPES
+81 ETPEA
-86 ESEFDYLLTRF
+86 EAEFEYLLTRF
-97 DEDKLDVVLVEGCK
+97 DEDMLDVVLVEGCK

-128 WLHPNDENIIA
+128 WLYPNDENIIA
-139 IASDSGELDSEL
+139 IASDGGELDSEL

-170 QEAKAPKSK
+170 QEAKAPKNK

-204 SLVNTVSETEA
+204 SLVNTVSEIEA
-215 CKIEDAYG
+215 CKIENAYG
-223 RVLADHVVS
+223 RVLAEHIIS

-250 GDDVERESY
+250 SDDVDRDSY
-259 QVVAKVMAGHAYDKP
+259 QVVAEVMAGHAYDQP

-282 IMTGAPTPINGD
+282 IMTGAPTPRNGD

-302 SKDGDTVT
+302 FQEGDKVT
-310 FNGASIKT
+310 FNGANIKAS
-318 GQNVRQAGEDLA
+318 QNVRQAGEDLA
-330 IGNDVFTA
+330 IGSDVFTA

-476 DKPFFGLPGNP
+476 NKPFFGLPGNP

-513 LKVSA
+513 LKVNA

-530 TEFSRGIYELDETG
+530 TEFSRGIYELDDTG

-568 IEISPAVDTVKAGES
+568 IEISPAIDTVKAGES

-590 AESRPIQNSKVSMS
+590 GRI
-604 GLFIDYRKIFQRD
+604 
-617 SYGSHH
+617 
-623 SLHLQRP
+623 
-630 RQRTDVLVPATPQHS
+630 
-645 RSSCRSRRY
+645 
-654 RYH
+654 

>member
-22 TLLEALIP
+22 TLLEALLP
-30 KLTKAGLR
+30 KLTEAGLR

-49 DVDQPGKDSHRL
+49 DVDKPGKDSYRL

-67 QMLISSRNRFALMT
+67 QMLIASRNRFALMT
-81 ETPES
+81 ETPEA
-86 ESEFDYLLTRF
+86 EAEFEYLLTRF

-128 WLHPNDENIIA
+128 WLYPHDDNIIA
-139 IASDSGELDSEL
+139 IASDTAELDSEL

-157 DLEAIAQFVIQYV
+157 DLDAIAQFVLQYV
-170 QEAKAPKSK
+170 QDAKAPKSK
-179 EKEAACCDTLSPA
+179 EKDAACCDTLSPA

-204 SLVNTVSETEA
+204 SLVNTVSGIEA
-215 CKIEDAYG
+215 CKIENAYG
-223 RVLADHVVS
+223 RVLAEHIIS

-250 GDDVERESY
+250 SDDVNRDSY
-259 QVVAKVMAGHAYDKP
+259 QVVAEVMAGHAYDQP

-282 IMTGAPTPINGD
+282 IMTGAPTPRNGD

-302 SKDGDTVT
+302 SQEGDKVT
-310 FNGASIKT
+310 FNGSNIKA

-330 IGNDVFTA
+330 IGSDVFTA

-476 DKPFFGLPGNP
+476 NKPFFGLPGNP

-513 LKVSA
+513 LKVNA

-530 TEFSRGIYELDETG
+530 TEFSRGIYELDNTG

-568 IEISPAVDTVKAGES
+568 IEISPAIDTVKAGES

-590 AESRPIQNSKVSMS
+590 GRI
-604 GLFIDYRKIFQRD
+604 
-617 SYGSHH
+617 
-623 SLHLQRP
+623 
-630 RQRTDVLVPATPQHS
+630 
-645 RSSCRSRRY
+645 
-654 RYH
+654 

>member
-22 TLLEALIP
+22 TLLEALLP
-30 KLTKAGLR
+30 KLTEAGLR
-38 IGMLKHAHHNF
+38 IGILKHAHHNF
-49 DVDQPGKDSHRL
+49 DVDKPGKDSYRL

-67 QMLISSRNRFALMT
+67 QMLIASRNRFALMT
-81 ETPES
+81 ETPEA
-86 ESEFDYLLTRF
+86 EAEFEYLLTRF

-128 WLHPNDENIIA
+128 WLYPHDENIIA
-139 IASDSGELDSEL
+139 IASDTAELDSEL

-157 DLEAIAQFVIQYV
+157 DLDAIAQFVLQYV
-170 QEAKAPKSK
+170 QDAKAPKSK
-179 EKEAACCDTLSPA
+179 EKDAACCDTLSPA

-204 SLVNTVSETEA
+204 SLVNTVSEIET
-215 CKIEDAYG
+215 CKIENAYG
-223 RVLADHVVS
+223 RVLAEHIIS

-250 GDDVERESY
+250 SDDVDRDSY
-259 QVVAKVMAGHAYDKP
+259 QVVAEVMAGHAYDQP
-274 LEVGQAVK
+274 LQVGQAVK
-282 IMTGAPTPINGD
+282 IMTGAPTPLNGD

-302 SKDGDTVT
+302 SQEGDKVT
-310 FNGASIKT
+310 FNGAHIKA
-318 GQNVRQAGEDLA
+318 GQNVRQAGEDLT
-330 IGNDVFTA
+330 IGSDVFTA

-476 DKPFFGLPGNP
+476 NKPFFGLPGNP

-513 LKVSA
+513 LKVNA

-530 TEFSRGIYELDETG
+530 TEFSRGVYELDDTG

-568 IEISPAVDTVKAGES
+568 IEISPAIDTVKAGES

-590 AESRPIQNSKVSMS
+590 GRI
-604 GLFIDYRKIFQRD
+604 
-617 SYGSHH
+617 
-623 SLHLQRP
+623 
-630 RQRTDVLVPATPQHS
+630 
-645 RSSCRSRRY
+645 
-654 RYH
+654 

>member
-22 TLLEALIP
+22 TLLEALLP
-30 KLTKAGLR
+30 KLTEAGLR

-49 DVDQPGKDSHRL
+49 DVDKPGKDSYRL

-67 QMLISSRNRFALMT
+67 QMLIASRNRFALMT
-81 ETPES
+81 ETPEA
-86 ESEFDYLLTRF
+86 EAEFEYLLTRF

-128 WLHPNDENIIA
+128 WLYPHDENIIA
-139 IASDSGELDSEL
+139 IASDSAELDSEL

-157 DLEAIAQFVIQYV
+157 DLDAMAQFVLQYV
-170 QEAKAPKSK
+170 QDAKAPKSK
-179 EKEAACCDTLSPA
+179 EKDAACCDTLSPA

-204 SLVNTVSETEA
+204 SLVNTVSEIEA
-215 CKIEDAYG
+215 CKIENAYG
-223 RVLADHVVS
+223 RVLAEHIIS

-250 GDDVERESY
+250 SDDVDRDSY
-259 QVVAKVMAGHAYDKP
+259 QVVAEVMAGHAYDQP

-282 IMTGAPTPINGD
+282 IMTGAPTPLNGN

-302 SKDGDTVT
+302 SQEGDKVT
-310 FNGASIKT
+310 FNGAHIKA
-318 GQNVRQAGEDLA
+318 GQNVRQAGEDLT
-330 IGNDVFTA
+330 IGSDVFTA

-476 DKPFFGLPGNP
+476 NKPFFGLPGNP

-513 LKVSA
+513 LKVNA

-530 TEFSRGIYELDETG
+530 TEFSRGIYELDNTG

-568 IEISPAVDTVKAGES
+568 IEISPAIDTVKAGES

-590 AESRPIQNSKVSMS
+590 GRI
-604 GLFIDYRKIFQRD
+604 
-617 SYGSHH
+617 
-623 SLHLQRP
+623 
-630 RQRTDVLVPATPQHS
+630 
-645 RSSCRSRRY
+645 
-654 RYH
+654 

>member
-22 TLLEALIP
+22 TLLEALLP
-30 KLTKAGLR
+30 KLTEAGLR

-49 DVDQPGKDSHRL
+49 DVDKPGKDSYRL

-67 QMLISSRNRFALMT
+67 QMLIASRNRFALMT
-81 ETPES
+81 ETPEA
-86 ESEFDYLLTRF
+86 EADFDYLLTRF
-97 DEDKLDVVLVEGCK
+97 DEEKLDVVLVEGCK

-128 WLHPNDENIIA
+128 WLYPHDESIIA
-139 IASDSGELDSEL
+139 IASDSSELDCNL
-151 PQMNIN
+151 PQMSIN
-157 DLEAIAQFVIQYV
+157 DLDAIAQFVLRYV
-170 QEAKAPKSK
+170 EEKKQPGQK

-204 SLVNTVSETEA
+204 SLVHTVAETESA
-215 CKIEDAYG
+215 NIENSYG
-223 RVLADHVVS
+223 RVLADNIVS

-250 GDDVERESY
+250 SDDLYREHY
-259 QVVAKVMAGHAYDKP
+259 QVMAEVLAGHAYDKP
-274 LEVGQAVK
+274 LEMGQTVK
-282 IMTGAPTPINGD
+282 IMTGAPTPVYGD

-302 SKDGDTVT
+302 TQDGDKVT
-310 FNGASIKT
+310 FNASGIKA

-330 IGNDVFTA
+330 VGSDVFTA
-338 GTRLASPEMGM
+338 GTRLSSPEMGM
-349 IASLGFGE
+349 IASLGFGQ

-364 KVAVFSTG
+364 KVAIFSTG
-372 DEVQAP
+372 DEVQVP

-400 KLGCEILDFGILE
+400 QLGCEILDFGILE
-413 DNEQLMIEALENASA
+413 DNEQLMTEALEKASE
-428 QADVVMTSGGVS
+428 QADMVITSGGVS

-469 LAFGQIN
+469 LAFGKIKH
-476 DKPFFGLPGNP
+476 KPFFGLPGNP

-499 PALRKMQGEQGWKP
+499 PAIRKMQGEQGWKP
-513 LKVSA
+513 LKVNA
-518 IATEN
+518 VATEN

-568 IEISPAVDTVKAGES
+568 IEISPAIDTVKVGEN

-590 AESRPIQNSKVSMS
+590 GRI
-604 GLFIDYRKIFQRD
+604 
-617 SYGSHH
+617 
-623 SLHLQRP
+623 
-630 RQRTDVLVPATPQHS
+630 
-645 RSSCRSRRY
+645 
-654 RYH
+654 

>member
-22 TLLEALIP
+22 TLLEALLP
-30 KLTKAGLR
+30 KLTEAGLR

-49 DVDQPGKDSHRL
+49 DVDKPGKDSYRL

-67 QMLISSRNRFALMT
+67 QMLIASRNRFALMT
-81 ETPES
+81 ETPEA
-86 ESEFDYLLTRF
+86 EAEFEYLLTRF

-128 WLHPNDENIIA
+128 WLYPHDDNIIA
-139 IASDSGELDSEL
+139 IASDSAELDSEL

-157 DLEAIAQFVIQYV
+157 DLDAIAQFVLQYV
-170 QEAKAPKSK
+170 QDAKAPKSK
-179 EKEAACCDTLSPA
+179 EKDAACCDTLSPA

-204 SLVNTVSETEA
+204 SLVNTVSEIEA
-215 CKIEDAYG
+215 CKIENAYG
-223 RVLADHVVS
+223 RVLAEHIIS

-250 GDDVERESY
+250 SDDVDRNSY
-259 QVVAKVMAGHAYDKP
+259 QIVAEVMAGHAYDQP

-282 IMTGAPTPINGD
+282 IMTGAPTPRNGD

-302 SKDGDTVT
+302 SQEGDKVT
-310 FNGASIKT
+310 FNGANIKA

-330 IGNDVFTA
+330 IGSDVFTA
-338 GTRLASPEMGM
+338 GARLASPEMGM

-385 SIYDSNRFTIMGMLE
+385 SIYDSNRFTIMGMLK

-476 DKPFFGLPGNP
+476 NKPFFGLPGNP

-513 LKVSA
+513 LKVNA

-530 TEFSRGIYELDETG
+530 TEFSRGIYELDDSG

-568 IEISPAVDTVKAGES
+568 IEISPAIDTVKAGES

-590 AESRPIQNSKVSMS
+590 GRI
-604 GLFIDYRKIFQRD
+604 
-617 SYGSHH
+617 
-623 SLHLQRP
+623 
-630 RQRTDVLVPATPQHS
+630 
-645 RSSCRSRRY
+645 
-654 RYH
+654 

>member
-22 TLLEALIP
+22 TLLEALLP
-30 KLTKAGLR
+30 KLTEAGLR

-49 DVDQPGKDSHRL
+49 DVDKPGKDSYRL

-67 QMLISSRNRFALMT
+67 QMLIASRNRFALMT
-81 ETPES
+81 ETPEA
-86 ESEFDYLLTRF
+86 EAEFEYLLTRF
-97 DEDKLDVVLVEGCK
+97 DEDLLDVVLVEGCK

-128 WLHPNDENIIA
+128 WLYPNDENIIA
-139 IASDSGELDSEL
+139 IASDGGELDSEL

-170 QEAKAPKSK
+170 QEAKAPKNK

-192 FLSVVQGQEKIL
+192 FLSVVQGKEKIL
-204 SLVNTVSETEA
+204 SLVNAVSEIEA
-215 CKIEDAYG
+215 CRIENAYG
-223 RVLADHVVS
+223 RVLAEHIVS

-250 GDDVERESY
+250 SDDVDRDSY
-259 QVVAKVMAGHAYDKP
+259 QVVAEVMAGHAYDQP

-282 IMTGAPTPINGD
+282 IMTGAPTPRNGD

-302 SKDGDTVT
+302 IQEGDKVT
-310 FNGASIKT
+310 FNGANIKA

-330 IGNDVFTA
+330 IGSDVFTA

-476 DKPFFGLPGNP
+476 NKPFFGLPGNP

-513 LKVSA
+513 LKVNA

-530 TEFSRGIYELDETG
+530 TEFSRGVYELDATG

-568 IEISPAVDTVKAGES
+568 IEISPAIDTVKAGES

-590 AESRPIQNSKVSMS
+590 GRI
-604 GLFIDYRKIFQRD
+604 
-617 SYGSHH
+617 
-623 SLHLQRP
+623 
-630 RQRTDVLVPATPQHS
+630 
-645 RSSCRSRRY
+645 
-654 RYH
+654 

>member
-22 TLLEALIP
+22 TLLEALLP
-30 KLTKAGLR
+30 KLTEAGLR

-49 DVDQPGKDSHRL
+49 DVDKPGKDSYRL

-67 QMLISSRNRFALMT
+67 QMLIASRNRLALMT
-81 ETPES
+81 ETPEA
-86 ESEFDYLLTRF
+86 EAEFEYLLTRF

-128 WLHPNDENIIA
+128 WLYPHDENIIA
-139 IASDSGELDSEL
+139 IASDTAELDSEL

-157 DLEAIAQFVIQYV
+157 DLDAIAQFVLQYV
-170 QEAKAPKSK
+170 QDAKAPKSK
-179 EKEAACCDTLSPA
+179 EKDAACCDTLSPA

-204 SLVNTVSETEA
+204 SLVNTVSEIEA
-215 CKIEDAYG
+215 CKIENAYG
-223 RVLADHVVS
+223 RVLAEHIIS

-250 GDDVERESY
+250 SDDVDRDSY
-259 QVVAKVMAGHAYDKP
+259 QVVAEVMAGHAYDQP

-282 IMTGAPTPINGD
+282 IMTGAPTPRNGD

-302 SKDGDTVT
+302 SQEGDKVT
-310 FNGASIKT
+310 FNGANIKA

-330 IGNDVFTA
+330 IGSDVFTV

-400 KLGCEILDFGILE
+400 KLGCEILNFGILE

-476 DKPFFGLPGNP
+476 NKPFFGLPGNP

-513 LKVSA
+513 LKVNA

-530 TEFSRGIYELDETG
+530 TEFSRGIYELDDTG

-568 IEISPAVDTVKAGES
+568 IEISPAIDTVKAGES

-590 AESRPIQNSKVSMS
+590 GRI
-604 GLFIDYRKIFQRD
+604 
-617 SYGSHH
+617 
-623 SLHLQRP
+623 
-630 RQRTDVLVPATPQHS
+630 
-645 RSSCRSRRY
+645 
-654 RYH
+654 